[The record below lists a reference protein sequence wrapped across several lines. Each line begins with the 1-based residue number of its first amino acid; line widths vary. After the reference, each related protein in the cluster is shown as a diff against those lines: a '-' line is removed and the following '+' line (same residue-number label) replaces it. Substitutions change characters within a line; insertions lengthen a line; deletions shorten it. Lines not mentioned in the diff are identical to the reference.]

1 MYDGKL
7 VQTKHRFEMSTIL
20 LYYDSYILPKILL
33 RNCQITVKLLSTNLL
48 QQTALSFLKSQTLCL
63 DYSLTQLLN
72 AQFNLVAHAWF
83 GFEATQHH
91 HQLSV

>member
-1 MYDGKL
+1 MIHIFCLKIY
-7 VQTKHRFEMSTIL
+7 STLI
-20 LYYDSYILPKILL
+20 YYRI
-33 RNCQITVKLLSTNLL
+33 ITVKLLSTNLL
-48 QQTALSFLKSQTLCL
+48 QQTALSFLKSQILCP